1 MKHVLKEQQA
11 MALFLLKSPIYAAAE
26 GLKQSGLCKLLAG
39 RDALHS
45 ASRCLTE
52 LSGEVGCVGLA
63 CPGTCPP
70 APPGAVLASLI
81 CRDSTFGHMQPQGI
95 LKLYI
100 SITARRAMILI
111 A

>member
-11 MALFLLKSPIYAAAE
+11 MALFLLKSSIYTAAE

-70 APPGAVLASLI
+70 APPGAVLASL
-81 CRDSTFGHMQPQGI
+81 SAV
-95 LKLYI
+95 
-100 SITARRAMILI
+100 TARSATCNLK
-111 A
+111 ASSSCTLA